1 MSPSIR
7 ILCVT
12 ALVLSVLAVCT
23 LADTPVLRPWPA
35 YFQSNFIVNKI
46 NSGLLG
52 VPGVVHYDA
61 ELGQRTDYTVSCA
74 FGGDP
79 SEPCTI
85 QMSSNPAH
93 FGIFLLTG
101 PQRDECCVLFPTLG
115 NFPRNWTQTLGY
127 SGDTY
132 AYGRPVQA
140 FTDGGLA
147 PHTLYVEAGSQTPVF
162 ISPEMWQWQT
172 GYVEIEQSPSLFK
185 LPSSCAARTTCKGF
199 GPSNGVRKPSTPFM
213 LM

>member
-1 MSPSIR
+1 MASLRVLCCAVLALSIFSA
-7 ILCVT
+7 CVFTVT
-12 ALVLSVLAVCT
+12 A
-23 LADTPVLRPWPA
+23 ADTPVLRPWPA
-35 YFQSNFIVNKI
+35 FFQSNFIVNKI
-46 NSGLLG
+46 SSGLLG
-52 VPGVVHYDA
+52 VPGIVHYD
-61 ELGQRTDYTVSCA
+61 EMLGQRTDYTVKCA

-79 SEPCTI
+79 SAPCTI
-85 QMSSNPAH
+85 QMTPANAPN

-115 NFPRNWTQTLGY
+115 SFPRNWTQVLDY

-140 FTDGGLA
+140 FTDGGPA

-172 GYVEIEQSPSLFK
+172 GYVEIAQNPALFK
-185 LPSSCAARTTCKGF
+185 LPSSCASRTPCASSSSFTH
-199 GPSNGVRKPSTPFM
+199 KPTTPFF
-213 LM
+213 